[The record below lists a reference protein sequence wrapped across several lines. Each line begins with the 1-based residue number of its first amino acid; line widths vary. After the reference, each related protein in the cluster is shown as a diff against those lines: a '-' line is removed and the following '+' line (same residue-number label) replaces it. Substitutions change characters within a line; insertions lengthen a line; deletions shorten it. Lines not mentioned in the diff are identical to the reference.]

1 MRRGRVLIVD
11 DSVSVR
17 REIVQALSSTDEYEV
32 PHECEE
38 GFGALKVLGEF
49 KPDVVIC
56 DLVMPGLDGVGF
68 LRLKAVRSDAV
79 HIPVL
84 MLTSADDTN
93 RKVEIL
99 ERGAADYVTKP
110 FHPRELLAR
119 VRTLYKQRVL
129 QEELEIA
136 NLKLYELSCT
146 DALTAVFNRR
156 HFNTSLDAEVSR
168 FHRYGTPVSL
178 ILVDV
183 DHFKSVNDRFGH
195 TVGDSVL
202 RDIADTL
209 RNVVRKA
216 DIVARYGGEELAV
229 ILSNTGEGGA
239 VILAER
245 LRSAVEDLDHRDQGG
260 ASFRTTASFGVA
272 SLEPG
277 ETGVSA
283 DALLSRADEALY
295 VSKKTGRNRVA
306 VWKPRSAA

>member
-1 MRRGRVLIVD
+1 VRRGRVLIVD

-17 REIVQALSSTDEYEV
+17 REIVQALSSTDEFEV
-32 PHECEE
+32 PRESEE
-38 GFGALKVLGEF
+38 GFGALKLLGEF

-68 LRLKAVRSDAV
+68 LRLKAVRPDVV

-156 HFNTSLDAEVSR
+156 HFNSSLDAEVSR
-168 FHRYGTPVSL
+168 FQRYGTPVSL

-195 TVGDSVL
+195 TIGDTVL

-216 DIVARYGGEELAV
+216 DIVAR
-229 ILSNTGEGGA
+229 
-239 VILAER
+239 
-245 LRSAVEDLDHRDQGG
+245 
-260 ASFRTTASFGVA
+260 
-272 SLEPG
+272 
-277 ETGVSA
+277 
-283 DALLSRADEALY
+283 
-295 VSKKTGRNRVA
+295 
-306 VWKPRSAA
+306 

>member
-1 MRRGRVLIVD
+1 VRRGRILIVD
-11 DSVSVR
+11 DSVGVR
-17 REIVQALSSTDEYEV
+17 REIVQALSSTDEFEI
-32 PHECEE
+32 PRECEE
-38 GFGALKVLGEF
+38 GFGALKVLGDF

-68 LRLKAVRSDAV
+68 LRLKAARPDVV
-79 HIPVL
+79 HVPVL

-93 RKVEIL
+93 RKVELL

-119 VRTLYKQRVL
+119 VRTLYRQRVL

-146 DALTAVFNRR
+146 DALTSVFNRR
-156 HFNTSLDAEVSR
+156 HFNSTLEAEVSR
-168 FHRYGTPVSL
+168 HQRYGTPVSL

-195 TVGDSVL
+195 AVGDSVL

-209 RNVVRKA
+209 RRVVRKA
-216 DIVARYGGEELAV
+216 DVVARYGGEELAV
-229 ILSNTGEGGA
+229 ILTNTGEGGA
-239 VILAER
+239 LILAER
-245 LRSAVEDLDHRDQGG
+245 LRSAVERLDHRDQEGR
-260 ASFRTTASFGVA
+260 SFRTTASFGLA
-272 SLEPG
+272 SLEQGG
-277 ETGVSA
+277 ESTST
-283 DALLSRADEALY
+283 DAILGRADEALY

-306 VWKPRSAA
+306 VWKQQTAA